1 MAIARSLY
9 FVIISGRK
17 KSLGF
22 KIDCWLLAL
31 REEQGDQEKYGE
43 KTENNKNESDFMRNI
58 AEKTLLLALL
68 RKPKMCTFN
77 TCEQLL
83 MDKLKISVQL

>member
-1 MAIARSLY
+1 M
-9 FVIISGRK
+9 
-17 KSLGF
+17 
-22 KIDCWLLAL
+22 

-83 MDKLKISVQL
+83 MDFWVKSLVLFLFKLKEKIYHLK

>member
-1 MAIARSLY
+1 M
-9 FVIISGRK
+9 
-17 KSLGF
+17 
-22 KIDCWLLAL
+22 

-68 RKPKMCTFN
+68 KKPKMCTFN

-83 MDKLKISVQL
+83 MLNKKLKVWYSFLNIDTNKHPHNENLGICE